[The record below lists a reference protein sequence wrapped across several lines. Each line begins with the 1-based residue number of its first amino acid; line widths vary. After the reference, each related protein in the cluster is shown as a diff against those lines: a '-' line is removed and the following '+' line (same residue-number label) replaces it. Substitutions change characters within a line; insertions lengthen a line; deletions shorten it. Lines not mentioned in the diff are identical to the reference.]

1 MIVLLLVACN
11 VKYNHNSDAYCRSYC
26 IDNLILVW
34 HTHHLGELYAA
45 GVVQGTPGVGTDI
58 IIQSHCRLQ
67 TINKWREYRNEID
80 SFIVTAIIYEI
91 ALENNTSCQST
102 ALKMIDCC
110 IAVK

>member
-1 MIVLLLVACN
+1 MVVLLLVACN

-80 SFIVTAIIYEI
+80 SFIVTAIIFDN
-91 ALENNTSCQST
+91 ALEHNTSCQST
-102 ALKMIDCC
+102 AL
-110 IAVK
+110 